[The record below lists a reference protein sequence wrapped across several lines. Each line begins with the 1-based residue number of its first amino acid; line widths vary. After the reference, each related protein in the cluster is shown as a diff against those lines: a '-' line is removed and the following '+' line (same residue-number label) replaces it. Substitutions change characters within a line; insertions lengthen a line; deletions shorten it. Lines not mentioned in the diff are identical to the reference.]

1 VAFAHHLETPAVH
14 ALDHRDLAGAG
25 QEAELVEV
33 DGRIGGRRGRDEGRQ
48 RDEQQ
53 DEPEGGLDTTGVAG
67 HGVSLWM
74 ETLPMLAA
82 SGTACKA
89 EPDEGRERAR
99 RGEGTGPVGPTAR
112 RRPNQTCAC
121 FQRFPAKQL
130 LRRPSLEP
138 TRPHA
143 AYIPPCQQDKQWV
156 RTGPD
161 GQYC

>member
-1 VAFAHHLETPAVH
+1 RPPSTPSTTAILP
-14 ALDHRDLAGAG
+14 APGRKPSWLRWMAGSASAAGAARAG
-25 QEAELVEV
+25 SATSARTSPEA
-33 DGRIGGRRGRDEGRQ
+33 GWRRRENRGTASACR
-48 RDEQQ
+48 
-53 DEPEGGLDTTGVAG
+53 
-67 HGVSLWM
+67 M
-74 ETLPMLAA
+74 EALPMLTA
-82 SGTACKA
+82 SSAACKA

-99 RGEGTGPVGPTAR
+99 LGEGTGPVGPTAR